1 MIKLSPKQVEFLNK
15 QIAGRV
21 ATASSKGELHVVPVC
36 YVFYNGN
43 IYFATDYGAKKVR
56 NLKENRKISIIID
69 QYFEDWS
76 KLKGILIQG
85 EAELLDKGPE
95 FAKIRDLLYKKY
107 PQYLE
112 MPIKE
117 EECLIV
123 KIKPSRVSR
132 WGFK

>member
-1 MIKLSPKQVEFLNK
+1 MVKLSLKQVEFLNK
-15 QIAGRV
+15 QAVGRV
-21 ATASSKGELHVVPVC
+21 VTVSPKGELHAVPVC
-36 YVFYNGN
+36 YVFDEGN

-56 NLKENRKISIIID
+56 NLKENGKVSIIID

-85 EAELLDKGPE
+85 EAELLERGPE
-95 FAKIRDLLYKKY
+95 FTKSRDLLHKKFLKYK
-107 PQYLE
+107 E

-117 EECLIV
+117 DECLIV

>member
-1 MIKLSPKQVEFLNK
+1 MVKLSPKQVEFLNK
-15 QIAGRV
+15 QAVGRV
-21 ATASSKGELHVVPVC
+21 VTVSLKGELHAVPVC
-36 YVFYNGN
+36 YVFDEGN
-43 IYFATDYGAKKVR
+43 IYFASDYGAKKVR
-56 NLKENRKISIIID
+56 NLKENRKVSIIID

-85 EAELLDKGPE
+85 EAELLEKGPE
-95 FAKIRDLLYKKY
+95 FRKSRDLLHEKY
-107 PQYLE
+107 PQYMD

-123 KIKPSRVSR
+123 KIKTSRVSR

>member
-1 MIKLSPKQVEFLNK
+1 MVKLSPRQVEFLNK
-15 QIAGRV
+15 QTVGRV

-36 YVFYNGN
+36 YVLDDGN
-43 IYFATDYGAKKVR
+43 ICFATDYGAKKVR
-56 NLKENRKISIIID
+56 NLKENRRISIIID

-85 EAELLDKGPE
+85 EAELIERGLE
-95 FAKIRDLLYKKY
+95 FAKIRDLLHKKY
-107 PQYLE
+107 PQYMD

-117 EECLIV
+117 EEFLIV

>member
-1 MIKLSPKQVEFLNK
+1 MVKLSPRQVELLNK
-15 QIAGRV
+15 LTVGRV
-21 ATASSKGELHVVPVC
+21 ATVSSKGELHVVPVC
-36 YVFYNGN
+36 YVLDDGN

-56 NLKENRKISIIID
+56 NLKENRRISMIID

-85 EAELLDKGPE
+85 EAELIERGPE
-95 FAKIRDLLYKKY
+95 FAKIRDLLHKKY
-107 PQYLE
+107 PQYMD

>member
-1 MIKLSPKQVEFLNK
+1 MIKLSSKQIEFLNK
-15 QIAGRV
+15 QTVGRV
-21 ATASSKGELHVVPVC
+21 ATISKKGELHVVPVC
-36 YVFYNGN
+36 YVFDESS

-56 NLKENRKISIIID
+56 NLKENREVSIIID

-95 FAKIRDLLYKKY
+95 FAKERDLLHKKY
-107 PQYLE
+107 PQYSE
-112 MPIKE
+112 MPIKQG
-117 EECLIV
+117 ECLIV
-123 KIKPSRVSR
+123 KIRPSHVSR

>member
-1 MIKLSPKQVEFLNK
+1 MVKLSQRQVELLNK
-15 QIAGRV
+15 QTVGRV
-21 ATASSKGELHVVPVC
+21 ATVSSKGELHVVPVC
-36 YVFYNGN
+36 YVLDDGN
-43 IYFATDYGAKKVR
+43 IYFATDYGAKKAR

-85 EAELLDKGPE
+85 EAELIEKGPE
-95 FAKIRDLLYKKY
+95 FAKIRDLLHKKY
-107 PQYLE
+107 PQYLD

>member
-1 MIKLSPKQVEFLNK
+1 MIKLSPKQVEFLKK
-15 QIAGRV
+15 QTVGRV
-21 ATASSKGELHVVPVC
+21 ATISPKGELHVVPVC
-36 YVFYNGN
+36 YVFDDGN

-56 NLKENRKISIIID
+56 NLKENRKVSMIID

-85 EAELLDKGPE
+85 EAELLEKGPE
-95 FAKIRDLLYKKY
+95 FAMGRDLLHKKY
-107 PQYLE
+107 PQYVA

-117 EECLIV
+117 GECLIV
-123 KIKPSRVSR
+123 KIKPSRISR

>member
-1 MIKLSPKQVEFLNK
+1 MVKLSPRQVELLNRLTV
-15 QIAGRV
+15 GRV
-21 ATASSKGELHVVPVC
+21 ATVSSKGELHVVPVC
-36 YVFYNGN
+36 YVLDDGN

-85 EAELLDKGPE
+85 EAELIEKGLE
-95 FAKIRDLLYKKY
+95 FAKIRDLLHKKY
-107 PQYLE
+107 PQYMD